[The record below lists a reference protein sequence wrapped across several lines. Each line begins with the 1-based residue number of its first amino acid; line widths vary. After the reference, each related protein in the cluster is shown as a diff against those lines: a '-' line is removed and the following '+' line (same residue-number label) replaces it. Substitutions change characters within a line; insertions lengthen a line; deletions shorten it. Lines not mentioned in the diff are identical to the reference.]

1 MSEHEGVDAAF
12 FDVDETLISVKS
24 MFRFLEFYL
33 ESKGEPPGAYRV
45 LRATLAELAAS
56 GVPREEV
63 NRAYYRCYAGES
75 AERLATAGQAW
86 LRAELAEPGFLV
98 ERTVA
103 ELSALRDA
111 GVPTVLVSGSF
122 FACLDPIVN
131 LLGATESHGAPVRV
145 RHGRLTGEIDH
156 PVIGEGK
163 AHVVEAVTRLR
174 GLDPAR
180 CVAYGDHAS
189 DLPMLDAVGSAV
201 VVGDDPVL
209 LRRAE
214 TRGWRVLDPAA
225 AAA

>member
-33 ESKGEPPGAYRV
+33 DSRGEPAGAYRV
-45 LRATLAELAAS
+45 IRDRLGDLAAS

-75 AERLATAGQAW
+75 AERLAAAGHAW
-86 LRAELAEPGFLV
+86 LKAELAEPGFLV
-98 ERTVA
+98 DGVVA
-103 ELSALRDA
+103 EHEELRRA

-122 FACLDPIVN
+122 YACLDPIGA
-131 LLGATESHGAPVRV
+131 LLGASEVHGAPVIV
-145 RHGRLTGEIDH
+145 RRGRLTGEIDH

-163 AHVVEAVTRLR
+163 AHVVRAVTRLR

-189 DLPMLDAVGSAV
+189 DLPMLDAVGTAV
-201 VVGDDPVL
+201 VVGADPE
-209 LRRAE
+209 LRRRADH
-214 TRGWRVLDPAA
+214 RGWRVLDPAA